1 MLRRFAWSLAALLGS
16 LATSAHAFTPES
28 GFYWNP
34 AEPGSGI
41 AIEIQDNILFLAGY
55 VYDTQGRATWVTS
68 AGAVTGNAGYS
79 GTLDTFRGG
88 QCIGCAYTANTPN
101 GSAGPVSITWTSETV
116 ATFTWGG
123 RTFPVQ
129 RFNYALG
136 DKTQIMLGEWQAILD
151 IYGRSAD
158 YNAYPFYGE
167 VMVVDLIDRTLD
179 PDQFQGCRP
188 VTSLS
193 GFCTSAA
200 RAAHDLAGS
209 FNTSTGKHVVVITDS
224 VNNGVKT
231 FFAYYLTVGTDQ
243 FDGVF
248 EICAQGA
255 CGASNAAL
263 YPVRGF
269 RSASN
274 HFVQTG
280 TGPSSAD
287 KAAAPAREGLAERI
301 RAGNGGAMPAGLSV
315 DEAKSKFGIDVTV
328 LGADANRLTE
338 RLSN

>member
-1 MLRRFAWSLAALLGS
+1 MLRRIAWLFAAVLGS
-16 LATSAHAFTPES
+16 LASTAHAFTPET

-55 VYDTQGRATWVTS
+55 VYDTQGNATWVTS
-68 AGAVTGNAGYS
+68 AGAIGGNSTYN
-79 GTLDTFRGG
+79 GTLDQFRGG
-88 QCIGCAYTANTPN
+88 QCIGCAYTANFRT
-101 GSAGPVSITWTSETV
+101 GSAGPVAINWSTETR

-123 RTFPVQ
+123 RTFPIE

-136 DKTQIMLGEWQAILD
+136 DKQQIMLGEWQVVLD
-151 IYGRSAD
+151 LYGRSAD

-167 VMVVDLIDRTLD
+167 VMIVDLINRTPE

-188 VTSLS
+188 VNSLN
-193 GFCTSAA
+193 GFCSSAA
-200 RAAHDLAGS
+200 LAAHDLAGT
-209 FNTSTGKHVVVITDS
+209 FNTTTGKHVIVITDGMT
-224 VNNGVKT
+224 NNVKT
-231 FFAYYLTVGTDQ
+231 FFAYYVTVGTEQ

-248 EICAQGA
+248 EICNQGQ
-255 CGASNAAL
+255 CGAANATT

-280 TGPSSAD
+280 SGPSAETKSAG
-287 KAAAPAREGLAERI
+287 AAPRGLAERI
-301 RAGNGGAMPAGLSV
+301 REANGGVMPQGMSAA
-315 DEAKSKFGIDVTV
+315 EAKAKYGIDLDV
-328 LGADANRLTE
+328 LGPEAKRLTE
-338 RLSN
+338 SM